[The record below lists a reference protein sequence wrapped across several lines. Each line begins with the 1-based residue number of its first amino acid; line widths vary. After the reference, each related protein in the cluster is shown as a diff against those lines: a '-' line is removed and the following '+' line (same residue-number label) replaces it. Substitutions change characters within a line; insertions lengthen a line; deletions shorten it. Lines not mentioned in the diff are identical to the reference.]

1 MIERISVIVL
11 AAGLSRRMGKANKL
25 LLPLGEKTIVETT
38 LSNIIAAELGETL
51 VIVGHEAEAVRFQIS
66 DVGFQV
72 LGVNL
77 ENANFQGQIVTNPR
91 YEMGM
96 TTSIQ
101 TGVAAANADSLGYM
115 ICLSDM
121 PFITP
126 AEYGYLKNEF
136 LTHLAT
142 DKQAI
147 VQPVFKEKRGNPTIF
162 SAFYK
167 KDIVTLTYTEGC
179 KPIVQNNKNH
189 VYLVEMPTDTVL
201 RDIDVK
207 EEYDTY

>member
-1 MIERISVIVL
+1 MIELISVIVL

-38 LSNIIAAELGETL
+38 LSSIIAAKLGETL
-51 VIVGHEAEAVRFQIS
+51 VIVGHEAEAVACQIS
-66 DVGFQV
+66 DFRCQIS
-72 LGVNL
+72 
-77 ENANFQGQIVTNPR
+77 NFQGQILTNPR
-91 YEMGM
+91 YETGM

-101 TGVAAANADSLGYM
+101 TGVEAANADSLGYM

-126 AEYGYLKNEF
+126 DEYGYLKNEF

-167 KDIVTLTYTEGC
+167 KDIVNLTYTEGC

-207 EEYDTY
+207 EEYDSYLEH